1 MIYEFFFIPHRTR
14 LCGNFL
20 YFVGRL
26 EKLSNHSFMVHSAIK
41 FLHGRVLLWIGN
53 LINTQLEISPAGPVL
68 QGR

>member
-41 FLHGRVLLWIGN
+41 FLHGRVLLWIGK
-53 LINTQLEISPAGPVL
+53 LRNTQLEISPVGLVL

>member
-41 FLHGRVLLWIGN
+41 FLHGRVLLWIGKLRN
-53 LINTQLEISPAGPVL
+53 SQPEISPAGPVL

>member
-1 MIYEFFFIPHRTR
+1 MIYEFFCILHCTR
-14 LCGNFL
+14 LCGNFR

-26 EKLSNHSFMVHSAIK
+26 EKLSNHPFMMLSAIK
-41 FLHGRVLLWIGN
+41 FLHRRVLLWIGK